1 VKLTTTIFL
10 ILACGLAHGLTQSP
24 ADNRKWTPLDT
35 GSLYVRPGT
44 ALDFSPFAEP
54 GPAGARGRVIVNDQG
69 ELAFASQPD
78 KEVRFMSV
86 AHVPPYALRQ
96 WSDGDV
102 EDYADAVVRQGYN
115 MVRFHIFDEFL
126 GGSEM
131 GPQLTK
137 RKSVRYKL
145 PEQPEDLHYDE
156 RALDRLLR
164 LLAALKERG
173 VYWNVDLM
181 TSYIGFSNTERHYT
195 QHMGGFNTKVQM
207 FVNPNFRANWKAG
220 VAKLLGTINPYTG
233 MSLKDDPALALVSCL
248 NEQDILLRE
257 RDYGN
262 ELDPSWH
269 AYLEAKYGSYEKV
282 REAWGGV
289 CGDAKLPETGQIS
302 DLPPISKE
310 ALADTPAG
318 RDMAWCCGEMEVEMS
333 LFFLD
338 ALRELGF
345 PGLVSNWNMRVH
357 IGTSRAR
364 ALFPVVTMNTYHA
377 HPLYGE
383 RTIVDPSSALSGGG
397 TSFKHI
403 STSRLL
409 DRPFVNTE
417 MGIVFWNPYRHEQ
430 GLLFGA
436 GAALQGWSALTA
448 FCQQVVD
455 AGDPLKCFNTGA
467 DPVIRAAEL
476 VEAFAFRRRDVATS
490 THAIEIPL
498 SDEFIA
504 SGNAMVGIDDEL
516 SRLWPLCRIGVTY
529 GKPLSPI
536 PKGLSVSPDKTSQIG
551 GSLMFSTV
559 EAATSVE
566 RMSAIVNELRRLKVL
581 GPENKSDP
589 AAGILQSDTQ
599 QITIDT
605 SSGGE
610 MKVVTPKLEGAV
622 LNQRGAI
629 DLDAV
634 RIRRCSVPASVTV
647 VSIDGDKDLRSA
659 KRLLLVFST
668 DARNTGMK
676 FADARESEITD
687 WGALPVVVR
696 AGQLSVGI
704 ARNEPDQQAVA
715 YALKLNGERA
725 GKIPIRSVGTRWELD
740 INTAQPGPAGPT
752 PFYEIVWLPSTPP
765 PEKEA
770 NE

>member
-1 VKLTTTIFL
+1 VKQSVTTFL
-10 ILACGLAHGLTQSP
+10 ILACSLANAFSATP
-24 ADNRKWTPLDT
+24 TDNRQWVPLDT
-35 GSLYVRPGT
+35 GELYVKPGT
-44 ALDFSPFAEP
+44 ALDFTPFAEP
-54 GPAGARGRVIVNDQG
+54 GPAGSKGRVIVNERG
-69 ELAFASQPD
+69 ELAFASLPD
-78 KEVRFMSV
+78 RAVRFMSV
-86 AHVPPYALRQ
+86 AHVPPYALRH
-96 WSDGDV
+96 WSDRDV
-102 EDYADAVVRQGYN
+102 DDYADAVVRQGYN

-126 GGSEM
+126 GGSDM

-137 RKSVRYKL
+137 REPSRYQL
-145 PEQPEDLHYDE
+145 PEQADELHYDQ

-173 VYWNVDLM
+173 VYWNMDLM
-181 TSYIGFSNTERHYT
+181 TSYIGFSNAERHYT
-195 QHMGGFNTKVQM
+195 RHMGGFNTKVQM

-220 VAKLLGTINPYTG
+220 VAKLLGTVNSYTG
-233 MSLKDDPALALVSCL
+233 ISLRDDPALALVSCL
-248 NEQDILLRE
+248 NEQDVLLRE
-257 RDYGN
+257 RDYGD
-262 ELDPSWH
+262 ELNPAWH
-269 AYLEAKYGSYEKV
+269 AYLEAKYGTYEKV

-289 CGDAKLPETGQIS
+289 CGDLKLPETGKIS
-302 DLPPISKE
+302 DLPPIGKE
-310 ALADTPAG
+310 ALNDTPAG

-333 LFFLD
+333 RFFLD

-357 IGTSRAR
+357 IGTTRAR
-364 ALFPVVTMNTYHA
+364 SLFPVVTMNTYHA

-383 RTIVDPSSALSGGG
+383 RTVVDPSSALSGGG
-397 TSFKHI
+397 TSFKHV

-436 GAALQGWSALTA
+436 GAALQGWSGLTG
-448 FCQQVVD
+448 FCQQIVD
-455 AGDPLKCFNTGA
+455 SGDPLKCFNTGA

-476 VEAFAFRRRDVATS
+476 VEAFAFRRGDVATS
-490 THAIEIPL
+490 PHAIEIPL

-504 SGNAMVGIDDEL
+504 AGHAMVGIDDEL

-566 RMSAIVNELRRLKVL
+566 RMSAIVNELRRLNVL
-581 GPENKSDP
+581 GPDNKSDP
-589 AAGILQSDTQ
+589 PAGILQSDTQ
-599 QITIDT
+599 PITIDT
-605 SSGGE
+605 AAGGE
-610 MKVVTPKLEGAV
+610 MRVVTPRLEGAV
-622 LNQRGAI
+622 LSKRGAI
-629 DLDAV
+629 ELDAV

-647 VSIDGDKDLRSA
+647 VALDGGKDLRSA
-659 KRLLLVFST
+659 GRLLLVFST

-687 WGALPVVVR
+687 WGSLPVVVR
-696 AGQLSVGI
+696 AGRLSIGI
-704 ARNEPDQQAVA
+704 ARKEPGLQAVA

-725 GKIPIRSVGTRWELD
+725 GEVPVRLAGDRWELEID
-740 INTAQPGPAGPT
+740 TTRPGPAGPT
-752 PFYEIVWLPSTPP
+752 PFYEIIEVPTPP
-765 PEKEA
+765 ATEDSSK
-770 NE
+770 